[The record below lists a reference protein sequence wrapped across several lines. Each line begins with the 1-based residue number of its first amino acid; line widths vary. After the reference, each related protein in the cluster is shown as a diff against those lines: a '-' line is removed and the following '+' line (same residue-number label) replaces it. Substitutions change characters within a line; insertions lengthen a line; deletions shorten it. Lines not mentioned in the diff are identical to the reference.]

1 MKSSPS
7 QPTPVKTHR
16 LAYIDWMRGL
26 ACIFMFEVHCYDA
39 WLNPAARGTKF
50 FWWSQFFGSLPAP
63 SFLFLAGLSFA
74 LVTDRMRQKGI
85 AAPRI
90 ASATIRRGAQIF
102 VMGLLFRLQEFLLGY
117 PWAPRTD
124 LLRVDILNIIGLS
137 LMLVGLLCFVAA
149 ATTAAPKDETGAIAL
164 RRWNLILALLAGFAI
179 ILLTPPLW
187 TTHQPRWLPWYLE
200 TYINGVHTFANP
212 QPWLFPLFPWA
223 AFTFLGLAVGF
234 LLVSPWARAHELG
247 ALGALGA
254 LGGVLL
260 LGMGAIGA
268 VAQRFYAVYDF
279 WHTSPDFFFG
289 RVGVLLLLMPLSYAW
304 CQWGWGQRGLRPLVE
319 LGQASLLVYWVH
331 IEFVYGRFSIMSKLG
346 ESIPAATAGLAVIC
360 ASMIA
365 LAVLKNRAR
374 SRGLRSLLFWVPAAP
389 ATASV
394 AVGATDKG

>member
-1 MKSSPS
+1 
-7 QPTPVKTHR
+7 
-16 LAYIDWMRGL
+16 MRGL
-26 ACIFMFEVHCYDA
+26 ACLFMFEVHCYDA
-39 WLNPAARGTKF
+39 WLNPAARATKF

-90 ASATIRRGAQIF
+90 ASATIRRGGQIF
-102 VMGLLFRLQEFLLGY
+102 VLGLLFRLQEFLLGY
-117 PWAPRTD
+117 PWAPWTD

-149 ATTAAPKDETGAIAL
+149 ATVPAPQPMPQASAEPPENVASGATRL
-164 RRWNLILALLAGFAI
+164 RRWNLALALLAGVAI

-234 LLVSPWARAHELG
+234 LLLSPWAQSHEFG

-254 LGGVLL
+254 FGGVLM

-268 VAQRFYAVYDF
+268 VAQHFYAVYDF
-279 WHTSPDFFFG
+279 WHTSPDFFFA
-289 RVGVLLLLMPLSYAW
+289 RIGVLLLLMPASYAW
-304 CQWGWGQRGLRPLVE
+304 CRWGWGQRGLRPMIE

-346 ESIPAATAGLAVIC
+346 ESIPAASAGLAVITV
-360 ASMIA
+360 SMIA

-374 SRGLRSLLFWVPAAP
+374 SRGLHSLMFWIPTAPAPAP
-389 ATASV
+389 ATAS
-394 AVGATDKG
+394 ATDKS